1 MPEEKK
7 TEDKKSTPKKT
18 SAATQKKSTTVT
30 KTKKEVTKKPKVKVK
45 KSPEKPKA
53 EITEESKE
61 EKKEVKDEKEK
72 EPKKKKMEEE
82 IEETKEEEEE
92 GEEAEEEKAEEEEEI
107 EIVEEEEKYQVRI
120 KPKLSDEQKRSLKIR
135 HTIKKRTPEF
145 RRQEW
150 FRYKKL
156 GTAWR
161 KPRGLHSKMRKHK
174 GYRPDVVSI
183 GYGSPSKSR
192 FLHPSG
198 FKEVMVYNVKDLEKI
213 DPESQA
219 ARVGH
224 SVGTRKRIVIEE
236 KAEEKGI
243 RVLNPRRL

>member
-1 MPEEKK
+1 MPEENKM
-7 TEDKKSTPKKT
+7 EDKKSTPNKKPVE
-18 SAATQKKSTTVT
+18 TQKKASTVT
-30 KTKKEVTKKPKVKVK
+30 KPKKEAVKKAKVKAKKRPVK
-45 KSPEKPKA
+45 PTESKE
-53 EITEESKE
+53 ELTEEPKE
-61 EKKEVKDEKEK
+61 EKKEIKDEEEK
-72 EPKKKKMEEE
+72 
-82 IEETKEEEEE
+82 KEEEEE
-92 GEEAEEEKAEEEEEI
+92 KEEAAEEEEGEEEKAEEEEEI
-107 EIVEEEEKYQVRI
+107 EILEEEEKYQVRI

-145 RRQEW
+145 KRQEW